1 MEENYLEQI
10 LPFLKNMDS
19 DRRAQFYE
27 YFQNIPL
34 WLAESFAVEK
44 LKKKTIFIREGE
56 PVDAV
61 YFIIDG
67 IIKATDYR
75 IYGIAFDFMLFSKVY
90 AFGGM
95 EVIMGEKVYR
105 TSLQT
110 VTDCIVLKIPKSQFD
125 QWMKSDIRALRHEA
139 KLMGEYLLEQARSVR
154 AFLFLQGEERLS
166 MLLTNRYEKYA
177 VDGILQLKSN
187 RIELSD
193 CTGLSEKTITRSVKK
208 LEEKGLISKKGT
220 YIIVTAE
227 QYTQIKESLSH
238 ILEEDV

>member
-1 MEENYLEQI
+1 MEDNYLEQI
-10 LPFLKNMDS
+10 LPFLKNMDP

-27 YFQNIPL
+27 YFQNVPL
-34 WLAESFAVEK
+34 WLAESFIVEK
-44 LKKKTIFIREGE
+44 LKKKSIFVREGE

-95 EVIMGEKVYR
+95 EVIMGEKEYR

-110 VTDCIVLKIPKSQFD
+110 VTDCTVLKIPKTHFD
-125 QWMKSDIRALRHEA
+125 NWMKSDIRALRHEA
-139 KLMGEYLLEQARSVR
+139 KLMGEYLLEQARNVR

-166 MLLTNRYEKYA
+166 MLLANRYEKYA
-177 VDGILQLKSN
+177 ANDILQLKSN
-187 RIELSD
+187 RMELSD
-193 CTGLSEKTITRSVKK
+193 CTGLSEKTITRSVQK
-208 LEEKGLISKKGT
+208 LEEKGLISRKGT
-220 YIIVTAE
+220 YIIVTKD
-227 QYTQIKESLSH
+227 QYNKIKNSLSN
-238 ILEEDV
+238 ILQEDQ